1 MVGAALVGCRRED
14 EMILGVEWDKF
25 FIFDLYKVF
34 NNDIHLLY

>member
-1 MVGAALVGCRRED
+1 MVAAALVRGGRED
-14 EMILGVEWDKF
+14 EMVLGVEWDKF